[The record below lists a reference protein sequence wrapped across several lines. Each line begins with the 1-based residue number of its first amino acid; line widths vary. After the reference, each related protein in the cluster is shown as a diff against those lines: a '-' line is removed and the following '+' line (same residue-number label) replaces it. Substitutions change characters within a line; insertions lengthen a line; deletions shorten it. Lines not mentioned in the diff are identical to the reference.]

1 MSYKKRLED
10 LQKEFDQYKK
20 ESIKWS
26 IEDFTSFEKSED
38 TLYPIT
44 EEDAQKLL
52 EDMIKHHDA
61 SLGITWDTVESY
73 LQNWE
78 IENE

>member
-26 IEDFTSFEKSED
+26 TEDFTSFEKSED
-38 TLYPIT
+38 TFYSIT
-44 EEDAQKLL
+44 EKNAQELL